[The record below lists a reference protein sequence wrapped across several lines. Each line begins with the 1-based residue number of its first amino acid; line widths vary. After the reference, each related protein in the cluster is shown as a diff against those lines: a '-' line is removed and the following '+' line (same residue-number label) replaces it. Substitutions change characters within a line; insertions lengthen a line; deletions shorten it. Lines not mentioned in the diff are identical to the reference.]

1 MIIANYQKERKL
13 LFITVI
19 RTIRIQ
25 EYPYIV
31 LIMKKKSESKNFLF
45 HMIEMNNIYERLM
58 EMKGK
63 LKKKPNRLQI

>member
-1 MIIANYQKERKL
+1 MIIANYQKEL
-13 LFITVI
+13 ITFYHSL

-25 EYPYIV
+25 VYPYIV
-31 LIMKKKSESKNFLF
+31 LIIKKKSESKDFLF